1 MNIPEL
7 FGIDVFNDKEM
18 KKRLSKEIYESL
30 YNTIEQHKELDIKIA
45 NEVAAAMKE
54 WAIEHGATHYTHWFQ
69 PLTGLTAEKHDSFL
83 SPQQDGTVI
92 MDFSGKELIKGE
104 SDASSFPSGGVR
116 ATFEARGYTAWDPT
130 SYAFIKD
137 DSLCIPT
144 VFCSYTGEM
153 LDKKTPL
160 LKSIELVGNESL
172 RLVRLFGDTEA
183 TRVIPTIGAEQEYF
197 LVDKKLYD
205 KRKDLIFTGRTL
217 FGAPAPKGQELEDHY
232 FGVLKPRVKAY
243 MKELDEELWRLGVYA
258 KTEHNEVA
266 PAQHE
271 LAPVYCTANIATD
284 HNQIIMEMMKKVAL
298 RHDMVCLLHEK
309 PFNGVN
315 GSGKSFTRSESM

>member
-104 SDASSFPSGGVR
+104 SDASRR
-116 ATFEARGYTAWDPT
+116 AVCE
-130 SYAFIKD
+130 
-137 DSLCIPT
+137 
-144 VFCSYTGEM
+144 
-153 LDKKTPL
+153 
-160 LKSIELVGNESL
+160 L
-172 RLVRLFGDTEA
+172 RLRRAVILRGIQHHMRL
-183 TRVIPTIGAEQEYF
+183 
-197 LVDKKLYD
+197 
-205 KRKDLIFTGRTL
+205 
-217 FGAPAPKGQELEDHY
+217 
-232 FGVLKPRVKAY
+232 
-243 MKELDEELWRLGVYA
+243 
-258 KTEHNEVA
+258 
-266 PAQHE
+266 
-271 LAPVYCTANIATD
+271 
-284 HNQIIMEMMKKVAL
+284 
-298 RHDMVCLLHEK
+298 
-309 PFNGVN
+309 
-315 GSGKSFTRSESM
+315 

>member
-183 TRVIPTIGAEQEYF
+183 KRVIPTIGAEQEYF

-243 MKELDEELWRLGVYA
+243 MKERMRSFGAGVYA

-271 LAPVYCTANIATD
+271 LAPFIAPR
-284 HNQIIMEMMKKVAL
+284 IL
-298 RHDMVCLLHEK
+298 RRTI
-309 PFNGVN
+309 
-315 GSGKSFTRSESM
+315 TR